1 MPGMDRRTLC
11 CLVGLLSPAAALA
24 QPGPTQLTYSTYIG
38 GLNVADLDASIA
50 LSPQGYQVQ
59 IAYRL
64 TGVVGALVKGGG
76 SSVVDGRF
84 QADAAAPRALVSTGQ
99 FRGRPYVMRMEWRGG
114 QPAVVQL
121 EPPDE
126 DLREPVPADQQAHTI
141 DTLSAMATLLQKVS
155 ATGRCDGGLH
165 TFDGRRLSELQARTA
180 GQESLPETGRS
191 SFKGT
196 ALRCDFEGRQLAG
209 FLRDADQAALRRVQH
224 GSAWFARVV
233 PGGPVVPVRITF
245 NARSFG
251 DATMYLTGSS

>member
-11 CLVGLLSPAAALA
+11 CLAVLLSPAPALA
-24 QPGPTQLTYSTYIG
+24 QAGATQLTYATYIA
-38 GLNVADLDASIA
+38 GLNMADVDASIA
-50 LSPQGYQVQ
+50 LSPQGYRVQ

-64 TGVVGALVKGGG
+64 TGVVGALVHGGG
-76 SSVVDGRF
+76 ASAVDGRF
-84 QADAAAPRALVSTGQ
+84 QADSAVPREFVSTGQ
-99 FRGRPYVMRMEWRGG
+99 FRGRPYVMRMQWRGG
-114 QPAVVQL
+114 QPTVLQL

-126 DLREPVPADQQAHTI
+126 DVREPVPAEQQAHTI
-141 DTLSAMATLLQKVS
+141 DTLSAMASLLQKIG

-165 TFDGRRLSELQARTA
+165 TFDGRRLSELQARTV
-180 GQESLPETGRS
+180 GEESLPETGRS

-245 NARSFG
+245 SAQSFG
-251 DATMYLTGSS
+251 EATMYLAGP